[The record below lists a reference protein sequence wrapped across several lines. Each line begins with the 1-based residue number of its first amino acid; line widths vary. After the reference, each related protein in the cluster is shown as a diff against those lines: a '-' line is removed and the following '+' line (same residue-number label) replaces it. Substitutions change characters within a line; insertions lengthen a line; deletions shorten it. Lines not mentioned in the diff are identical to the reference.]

1 VWTTYYRN
9 PQVDTNHAA
18 GSTRPASTGMC
29 TSRPAHRPRD
39 DHRARLG
46 YSLDQAGD
54 PYQSEQVMHR
64 PYVDLFVSAEQ
75 SGIQAVFRGKRTY
88 VASPRRVDPT
98 SIRVDLAEAC
108 PVRPATPFPGTGN
121 PGENGPHRRR
131 LSGSGG
137 G

>member
-1 VWTTYYRN
+1 
-9 PQVDTNHAA
+9 
-18 GSTRPASTGMC
+18 MC

-108 PVRPATPFPGTGN
+108 PVRPAHPISRN
-121 PGENGPHRRR
+121 RQSRREWTAQAAFVR
-131 LSGSGG
+131 FRWRVIL
-137 G
+137 